1 MWGRRGSHRDKLG
14 APVRT
19 VGRKSWR
26 IAAIA
31 ALAVFT
37 AGAPAAFGAT
47 GLKSYEGSDYS
58 QDLYTAGAVKACDM
72 EADGRDVYAEFTVLG
87 SGTVQQIWDSNGANN
102 ACEYTGDYGDY
113 RIYKHRILESIPVFP
128 DNAGPWKYPS

>member
-1 MWGRRGSHRDKLG
+1 MRITGRRVL
-14 APVRT
+14 
-19 VGRKSWR
+19 R
-26 IAAIA
+26 IAAITG
-31 ALAVFT
+31 LASATF
-37 AGAPAAFGAT
+37 GAPAALGAI

-72 EADGRDVYAEFTVLG
+72 ESDGRDVYAEFTVLG
-87 SGTVQQIWDSNGANN
+87 SGTVQRIWDSNGANN
-102 ACEYTGDYGDY
+102 ACEYSGDYGDY

>member
-1 MWGRRGSHRDKLG
+1 MASVVTYGGRMRITKRRVL
-14 APVRT
+14 
-19 VGRKSWR
+19 R
-26 IAAIA
+26 IAAITG
-31 ALAVFT
+31 LASATF
-37 AGAPAAFGAT
+37 GAPAALGAI
-47 GLKSYEGSDYS
+47 GLKLYEGSDYS

-87 SGTVQQIWDSNGANN
+87 SGTVQRIWDSNGANN
-102 ACEYTGDYGDY
+102 ACEYSGDYGDY